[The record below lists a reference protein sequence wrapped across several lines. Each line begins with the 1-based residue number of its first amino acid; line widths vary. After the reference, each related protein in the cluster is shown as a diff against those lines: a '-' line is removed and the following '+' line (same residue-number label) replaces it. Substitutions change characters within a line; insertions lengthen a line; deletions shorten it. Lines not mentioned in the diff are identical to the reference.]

1 MSETRTSSADDN
13 EAEPRANKPV
23 PSAAGADPPAP
34 AGLLDAVPDEA
45 PADRPA
51 WLPEQFWDAK
61 ANRPQIE
68 ALAKSW
74 TDLRTKIARGEGV
87 VPDTADG
94 YRLPLPDGAPAGLV
108 PADDPLWKAVRE
120 AAHQAGVTQA
130 QLEALARP
138 YLDAALKA
146 RAAQGVPADA
156 EAERKLYEAELGR
169 LGPNAPAV
177 VREVKGWLAG
187 LVSRGIMTE
196 QERDALKL
204 VSTAD
209 GVRAL
214 LKLRQISGDRPIP
227 IDGINEAAPS
237 RADALRMMEEA
248 IRKRDQSLGERAMAA
263 LRALD
268 RRG

>member
-1 MSETRTSSADDN
+1 MSETETLSAN
-13 EAEPRANKPV
+13 E
-23 PSAAGADPPAP
+23 PAP
-34 AGLLDAVPDEA
+34 AETVTKSTDGAATQAALAGLLDAVPDEA
-45 PADRPA
+45 PANRPA

-61 ANRPQIE
+61 ANRPQFE

-74 TDLRTKIARGEGV
+74 MDLRTKIARGEGV
-87 VPDTADG
+87 IPEKPED
-94 YRLPLPDGAPAGLV
+94 YKLPLPEGAPADLV
-108 PADDPLWKAVRE
+108 PADDPVWTAVRR

-130 QLEALARP
+130 QLEALAKP
-138 YLDAALKA
+138 YLEAVLKA
-146 RAAQGVPADA
+146 REQQGVPTNA
-156 EAERKLYEAELGR
+156 EAERALYEAELAR

-187 LVSRGIMTE
+187 LVSRGILTE
-196 QERDALKL
+196 AERDALKL

-237 RADALRMMEEA
+237 RSDALRMMEEA
-248 IRKRDQSLGERAMAA
+248 IRKRDQALGERAVAA

-268 RRG
+268 GRQG

>member
-1 MSETRTSSADDN
+1 MSETTTAA
-13 EAEPRANKPV
+13 AEQTGPAETAPDQ
-23 PSAAGADPPAP
+23 AGPT
-34 AGLLDAVPDEA
+34 GLLDVVPDDA
-45 PADRPA
+45 SAGRPA
-51 WLPEQFWDAK
+51 WLPEQFWDQK
-61 ANRPQIE
+61 SHRPQIE

-74 TDLRTKIARGEGV
+74 TDLRAKIARGEGV
-87 VPDTADG
+87 VPDKPEA
-94 YRLPLPDGAPAGLV
+94 YKLPLPEGAPADLV
-108 PADDPLWKAVRE
+108 PADDPLWTAVRA

-130 QLEALARP
+130 QLEALTRP
-138 YLDAALKA
+138 YLDAMLKA

-169 LGPNAPAV
+169 LGPNAPSV

-196 QERDALKL
+196 AERDALKL

-214 LKLRQISGDRPIP
+214 LKLRQMSGDRAIP
-227 IDGINEAAPS
+227 LDGINEAAPS
-237 RADALRMMEEA
+237 RADALRMMDEA
-248 IRKRDQSLGERAMAA
+248 IRKRDQSLGERAIAA

>member
-1 MSETRTSSADDN
+1 MSETSMPTAKAS
-13 EAEPRANKPV
+13 EAAQQE
-23 PSAAGADPPAP
+23 GAPAEVAPGQAPP
-34 AGLLDAVPDEA
+34 AGLLDAVPDDA

-51 WLPEQFWDAK
+51 WLPEQFWDAGAK
-61 ANRPQIE
+61 RPNIE

-87 VPDTADG
+87 VPEKPEA
-94 YRLPLPDGAPAGLV
+94 YKLPLPEGAPPDLV
-108 PADDPLWKAVRE
+108 PPDDPLWTAVRT
-120 AAHQAGVTQA
+120 AAHRAGVTQA
-130 QLEALARP
+130 QLEALAKP
-138 YLDAALKA
+138 YLDAVLKA

-156 EAERKLYEAELGR
+156 EAERKLYEAELGK

-187 LVSRGIMTE
+187 MVSRGILTE
-196 QERDALKL
+196 AERDALKL

-214 LKLRQISGDRPIP
+214 LKLRQLSGDRPIP
-227 IDGINEAAPS
+227 LDGINEAAPS

-263 LRALD
+263 LRALEQ
-268 RRG
+268 RG